1 MNDSFSDK
9 TLKSVKWRGIVIQ
22 MWKKETKR
30 DRNNKD
36 KKGVSLEQFNKYK
49 ITLFAITMMK

>member
-36 KKGVSLEQFNKYK
+36 KKGVSLEQFKKYK